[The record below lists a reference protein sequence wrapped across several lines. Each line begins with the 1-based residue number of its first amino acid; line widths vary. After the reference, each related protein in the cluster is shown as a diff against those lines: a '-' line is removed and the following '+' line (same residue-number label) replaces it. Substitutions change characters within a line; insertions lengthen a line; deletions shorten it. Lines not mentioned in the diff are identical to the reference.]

1 MYRYLFR
8 RVFWAVPTLLVVSL
22 VIFGLGK
29 CSNAN
34 NGKLEMAA
42 YQTDSNRFNFAN
54 MERTARQA
62 AKQANLDK
70 PLFYFTLTTSAYP
83 DTLYRV
89 WLPSQRERME
99 RLTAATGNWSAVQQW
114 ERSLRRVQEEV
125 VALPDTF
132 HRALDWRKSVENAT
146 QADDLAEVTTALTRF
161 AEMDTMLPPEYPLAT
176 ACAALQSA
184 ADTLRAQQRPEQMMR
199 PALHWHGLDNQ
210 YHEWMSGFVTG
221 DLGVD
226 KEGVS
231 VAQLIRKPLM
241 TTLTVNGLAL
251 LLAYALALPLGV
263 YMARWQGRSFDRW
276 SQRILLLV
284 YALPAFS
291 LALLL
296 TGALGITP
304 ATPAAQLTGQPFGH
318 WFFREFSAFALPIFI
333 LTLGSLAVLAFQMR
347 GGMLDALRQPYIRTA
362 RAKGLNEQRVHWH
375 HAFRNALFPIIT
387 VLGSVFPSIFSG
399 ALVVEL
405 LFNYEGIGKLVAS
418 ALTNDNHPLLFAL
431 LMFAAMFTVT
441 GTLVADVLY
450 AWADPRV
457 RYAKEG

>member
-1 MYRYLFR
+1 MLRYLLR

-34 NGKLEMAA
+34 SGKLELAA
-42 YQTDSNRFNFAN
+42 YQTDSNQFNFAN
-54 MERTARQA
+54 QERTARQA

-70 PLFYFTLTTSAYP
+70 PLFYFTLTTAAYP

-114 ERSLRRVQEEV
+114 ERRLRRVQEEV

-132 HRALDWRKSVENAT
+132 PEGQKWRTSAEQLS
-146 QADDLAEVTTALTRF
+146 QADDLADLAVAVARF
-161 AEMDTMLPPEYPLAT
+161 AEMGAALPTGYPLAT
-176 ACAALQSA
+176 ACAALQTA
-184 ADTLRAQQRPEQMMR
+184 ADTLCTQQRPERMRR

-210 YHEWMSGFVTG
+210 YHEWVSGFVTG
-221 DLGVD
+221 DLGLD
-226 KEGVS
+226 REGVS
-231 VAQLIRKPLM
+231 IAQLIGKPLM

-263 YMARWQGRSFDRW
+263 YMARWQGRPFDRW

-291 LALLL
+291 LALSL
-296 TGALGITP
+296 TWFLGVTP
-304 ATPAAQLTGQPFGH
+304 ATPAAQLAGQPFGH
-318 WFFREFSAFALPIFI
+318 WFFQNFSAFALPIFI
-333 LTLGSLAVLAFQMR
+333 LALGTLAVLAFQMR

-362 RAKGLNEQRVHWH
+362 RAKGLSEQRVHWH

-387 VLGSVFPSIFSG
+387 VFGSVFPSIFSG

-405 LFNYEGIGKLVAS
+405 LFHYEGIGKLVAS
-418 ALTNDNHPLLFAL
+418 ALNNDNHPLLFAL
-431 LMFAAMFTVT
+431 LMFAAMFTVA
-441 GTLVADVLY
+441 GTLIADVLY